1 MVTTPEDSALGS
13 RYRVLSRAEW
23 AGLRRTTPLPLS
35 EPQLR
40 PLVGLTERMSLDE
53 VADVYLP
60 LSRLLNLHVAAV
72 RQRHQATDSFLGT
85 SGTPVPF
92 VIGIAGSVAVGKS
105 TTARVLRALMAHWP
119 SHPTVDLV
127 TTDGFLLPQAALASA
142 GLEGRKGFPDS
153 YDVRALLRF
162 LADVKAGEPEVQAP
176 VYSHLRYDIVP
187 NEYQVVRRPDVVIIE
202 GLNVL
207 QTGRAETGKGLFVS
221 DFFDFS
227 IYVDAEEAD
236 IEQWYVDRFLA
247 LRDTVFT
254 NPASY
259 FHRYAMLSREE
270 AIDTARGIWHSINLV
285 NLQQNVLPTRERA
298 HLVLQKGRDHAVRR
312 VMLRLT

>member
-1 MVTTPEDSALGS
+1 MVATPVDFSLES
-13 RYRVLSRAEW
+13 RYRTLSRAEW
-23 AGLRRTTPLPLS
+23 AALRRATPLPLS

-40 PLVGLTERMSLDE
+40 PLVGLSERMSLDE

-60 LSRLLNLHVAAV
+60 LSRLLNLYVGAV
-72 RQRHQATDSFLGT
+72 RQRQAATDQFLGA
-85 SGTPVPF
+85 SSAPAPF

-105 TTARVLRALMAHWP
+105 TTARVLRALMASWP

-127 TTDGFLLPQAALASA
+127 TTDGFLLPHDVLVAD
-142 GLEGRKGFPDS
+142 GLQDRKGFPES

-162 LADVKAGEPEVQAP
+162 LADVKAGEPEVHAP

-187 NEYQVVRRPDVVIIE
+187 GEYQIVRRPDVVIIE

-207 QTGRAETGKGLFVS
+207 QTSRAETGKGLFVS

-227 IYVDAEEAD
+227 IYVDADEAD
-236 IEQWYVDRFLA
+236 IEQWYVERFLA
-247 LRDTVFT
+247 LRNTVFT

-259 FHRYAMLSREE
+259 FHRYAQLSAAETVE
-270 AIDTARGIWHSINLV
+270 KAHDIWRRINLV
-285 NLQQNVLPTRERA
+285 NLRQNVLPTRERA

-312 VMLRLT
+312 VLLRAS